1 MMRGNRGFSYAGEE
15 EVKNRPKVTK
25 ELLFRIFSYLKPYL
39 PRLMLALFTIIIIA
53 ILDIVPATLSG
64 RIIDEGFIAK
74 DFNLLIKMI
83 LLAIAV
89 MFASSLLNVFE
100 NYLNVWVSQRIA
112 NDMKNKMYAHL
123 QQMSQRFFTTNK
135 QGDIITRMTSD
146 ITGAQSVISST
157 LTSTISN
164 VAVLITS
171 IIAMVQKNWI
181 LAVVGISILPLF
193 IIPTK
198 SVGKKRWS
206 LTMSSQIK
214 RDEINQIL
222 DETLSVS
229 GQNLVKVFTNEER
242 EYNRYAKTNEE
253 ILQLSI
259 KESMAGRWFRMAI
272 STFTNMGPM
281 LIYLI
286 GGVLILEYNTSSL
299 SVGDITV
306 MVTLLTRMYRPVSS
320 LLSVQIEF
328 YRGLALFT
336 RIFEYFDMPIEIESK
351 PDAIIMNSVDGNIAF
366 NKVNFGY
373 NDDKQI
379 LKNISFKVPAKSM
392 TAIVGPSG
400 SGKTTLM
407 NLLMRL
413 YDVNQGEV
421 LIDRIDVR
429 EIDLKN
435 LRENIG
441 MVTQES
447 YLFNGTIRENL
458 LYAKPNATEEEL
470 IDVCKEV
477 HIYQLILSLPEG
489 LDTMVGN
496 RGVKLSGGEKQRLS
510 IARVILKNP
519 QIIIFDEA
527 TSSLD
532 SISENLIQEAIEPLL
547 KGRTSLVIAHRLS
560 TIMAANQIL
569 VLEDGRIV
577 EKGKHQDLLVKNGVY
592 TELYE
597 TQFKH
602 ILESVGESNSDE
614 SEKTHL

>member
-1 MMRGNRGFSYAGEE
+1 MRGSKGFRYADENE
-15 EVKNRPKVTK
+15 IKNRPKVTK
-25 ELLFRIFSYLKPYL
+25 ELLLRIFSYLKPYL
-39 PRLMLALFTIIIIA
+39 PRLILALLIIVVIA
-53 ILDIVPATLSG
+53 VLDVMPATLSG
-64 RIIDEGFIAK
+64 RIIDEGFIGK
-74 DFNLLIKMI
+74 DFDLLVKLI
-83 LLAIAV
+83 LLAIAI
-89 MFASSLLNVFE
+89 MFTSSLLSVFE
-100 NYLNVWVSQRIA
+100 NYLNVWISQCIA

-123 QQMSQRFFTTNK
+123 QKMSQSFFTTNK

-146 ITGAQSVISST
+146 ITGAQGVISST

-164 VAVLITS
+164 VAVLVTS

-181 LAVVGISILPLF
+181 LAVVGVSILPLF
-193 IIPTK
+193 ILPTR

-206 LTMSSQIK
+206 LTLASQTK

-242 EYNRYAKTNEE
+242 EYNRYASTNEE
-253 ILQLSI
+253 ILKLNV

-286 GGVLILEYNTSSL
+286 GGILILQLNTTSL
-299 SVGDITV
+299 TVGDVTV

-320 LLSVQIEF
+320 LLTIQVEF
-328 YRGLALFT
+328 FRGLALFT
-336 RIFEYFDMPIEIESK
+336 RIFEYFDMPIEIQSK
-351 PDAIIMNSVDGNIAF
+351 EDAIELTNIRGNLSFDKVD
-366 NKVNFGY
+366 FGY
-373 NDDKQI
+373 NKDKQI
-379 LKNISFKVPAKSM
+379 LKNITFKVPAKSV

-400 SGKTTLM
+400 SGKTTIT

-413 YDVNQGEV
+413 YDADSGTIK
-421 LIDRIDVR
+421 IDDIDIKDI
-429 EIDLKN
+429 ELKN

-458 LYAKPNATEEEL
+458 LYAKPDATEEEL
-470 IDVCKEV
+470 IDACKEV
-477 HIYQLILSLPEG
+477 NIYQLVSGLPEG
-489 LDTMVGN
+489 LDTIVGN

-560 TIMAANQIL
+560 TIMAADQIL
-569 VLEDGRIV
+569 VVKEGKIV
-577 EKGKHQDLLVKNGVY
+577 ERGHHQELLSNNGVY

-602 ILESVGESNSDE
+602 VLEDMNNPIDNKKE
-614 SEKTHL
+614 LA